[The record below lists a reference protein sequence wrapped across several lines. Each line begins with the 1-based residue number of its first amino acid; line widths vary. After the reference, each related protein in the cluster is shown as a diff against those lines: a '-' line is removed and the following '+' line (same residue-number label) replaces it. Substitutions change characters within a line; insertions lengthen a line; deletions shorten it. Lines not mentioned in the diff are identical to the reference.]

1 LCGILSK
8 FKNKIKL
15 FYGIIPH
22 KKGLLTMK
30 YTLLIDSRDE
40 TGLIYK
46 ISKILFESG
55 INITNEQ
62 EFVDNEN
69 SKFFY
74 RSEISGTIEIEKL
87 KNSLQNI
94 LPLANIRITQKRTKK
109 IVILATKEA
118 HALGDILIKQYS
130 GDFDINIQAVI
141 ANRDN
146 LQNLVEKFNIPF
158 HYINADNID
167 RVSHENQMME
177 IINNYN
183 PDLIIL
189 AKFMRILTPN
199 FVEKY
204 PNKIINIHHSFLPAF
219 IGANPYKQ
227 AYKRGVKIIGATA
240 HFVNNDLDDG
250 PIIEQDITRVNHE
263 MNWEEMRNKGRDV
276 EKNVLSRAIKMA
288 IEDRIFVYDNKTI
301 IL

>member
-1 LCGILSK
+1 
-8 FKNKIKL
+8 
-15 FYGIIPH
+15 
-22 KKGLLTMK
+22 MK
-30 YTLLIDSRDE
+30 YILLIDSKDE
-40 TGLIYK
+40 KGLIYK
-46 ISKILFESG
+46 ISKTLFENN

-69 SKFFY
+69 NKFFY
-74 RSEISGTIEIEKL
+74 RSEISGELDIKDL
-87 KNSLQNI
+87 KNKLQNT
-94 LPLANIRITQKRTKK
+94 LPLANIKITQKRTKNV
-109 IVILATKEA
+109 VILATKEA

-130 GDFDINIQAVI
+130 SDFDINIQCVI
-141 ANRDN
+141 ANRNN
-146 LQNLVEKFNIPF
+146 LQDLVKKFNIPF
-158 HYINADNID
+158 YYINADDMD
-167 RVSHENQMME
+167 RVTHENKMIE
-177 IINNYN
+177 VISKYN

-227 AYKRGVKIIGATA
+227 AYNRGVKIIGATA

-276 EKNVLSRAIKMA
+276 EKNVLSRAIKLA

>member
-1 LCGILSK
+1 MRYI
-8 FKNKIKL
+8 
-15 FYGIIPH
+15 
-22 KKGLLTMK
+22 
-30 YTLLIDSRDE
+30 LLIDSKDE
-40 TGLIYK
+40 KGLIYK
-46 ISKILFESG
+46 ISKTLFEKG

-62 EFVDNEN
+62 EFVDNEHG
-69 SKFFY
+69 KFFY
-74 RSEISGTIEIEKL
+74 RSEISGKVNINEL
-87 KNSLQNI
+87 KKSLQNT
-94 LPLANIRITQKRTKK
+94 LPLANIKITPKKTKNV
-109 IVILATKEA
+109 IILATKEA

-130 GDFDINIQAVI
+130 KEIDINILAVI

-146 LQNLVEKFNIPF
+146 LKDLVEKFDIPF
-158 HYINADNID
+158 YYINADNMD
-167 RVSHENQMME
+167 RVEHENKMLE
-177 IINNYN
+177 IIKPLN
-183 PDLIIL
+183 PDLIVL

-199 FVEKY
+199 FVEFY

-263 MNWEEMRNKGRDV
+263 MSWEEMRNKGRDI
-276 EKNVLSRAIKMA
+276 EKNVLSRALKLA